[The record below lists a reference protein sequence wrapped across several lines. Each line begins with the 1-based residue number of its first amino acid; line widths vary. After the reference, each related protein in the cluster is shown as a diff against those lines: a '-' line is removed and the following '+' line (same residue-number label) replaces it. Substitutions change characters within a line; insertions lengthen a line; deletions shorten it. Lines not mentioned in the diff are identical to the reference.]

1 MAASSTVDE
10 EVLAGSSGDAAHEP
24 PKKVQCTDGNA
35 VDSGLLT
42 TMKVQ
47 IDNKKQGLDASAQF
61 DKLDADGSGDLSA
74 AELEQ
79 FKQLRAVGTV
89 DV

>member
-1 MAASSTVDE
+1 MLCLLCLDVDHRYGAD
-10 EVLAGSSGDAAHEP
+10 L
-24 PKKVQCTDGNA
+24 
-35 VDSGLLT
+35 
-42 TMKVQ
+42 
-47 IDNKKQGLDASAQF
+47 KKQGLDASAQF

>member
-1 MAASSTVDE
+1 MIDTGVPFLLC
-10 EVLAGSSGDAAHEP
+10 VLIGNRYGAELKKAGKDAGKE
-24 PKKVQCTDGNA
+24 
-35 VDSGLLT
+35 
-42 TMKVQ
+42 
-47 IDNKKQGLDASAQF
+47 F
-61 DKLDADGSGDLSA
+61 DRLDADGSGDLSA

>member
-1 MAASSTVDE
+1 M
-10 EVLAGSSGDAAHEP
+10 LI
-24 PKKVQCTDGNA
+24 GNRYGA
-35 VDSGLLT
+35 EL
-42 TMKVQ
+42 
-47 IDNKKQGLDASAQF
+47 KKQGKDAGKEF
-61 DKLDADGSGDLSA
+61 DALDADGSGDLSA